1 MDSTL
6 TANRYQEKTAH
17 SLGWAYQLH
26 YMKRSRFKM
35 CITFTSRFIVNIKL
49 YIMKFEDCKV
59 VFFSLVSRVD
69 SAIEKKHSQIYVSLP
84 R

>member
-26 YMKRSRFKM
+26 YLKRSRFKM

-49 YIMKFEDCKV
+49 YIMKFEDHKV
-59 VFFSLVSRVD
+59 VFFRLVSRVD
-69 SAIEKKHSQIYVSLP
+69 SAIEKSHSQI
-84 R
+84 

>member
-1 MDSTL
+1 
-6 TANRYQEKTAH
+6 
-17 SLGWAYQLH
+17 
-26 YMKRSRFKM
+26 M

-69 SAIEKKHSQIYVSLP
+69 SAIEKSHSQIYVSPLGSIVVSIPACHAGDRSSIP
-84 R
+84 RLGEFFTFFY